1 MVWGIM
7 AAVSSLG
14 LTARYR
20 SYDDRGLST
29 SRERAL
35 ASIIEEALSRGMGVI
50 ALVPQPLA
58 AGLAS
63 HLGYEALSRVEEAPR
78 VEVSLR
84 FDNRLYLPSKA
95 PRGVELA
102 GKKNSRASYERVVKL
117 ESLARR
123 RGIEVYS
130 HRFLSSH
137 REVVDYVTSY
147 GVAGVSERVP
157 VTKAAL
163 YILAISRC
171 YSIEGLE
178 EVTID
183 DEAGHTVY
191 LVNVDE
197 IIVEGVYE
205 ALRRAVSST
214 GFISIPQPLRA
225 AMARGL
231 EGELEYISRRLGL
244 KALF

>member
-1 MVWGIM
+1 MT
-7 AAVSSLG
+7 AVSSLG

-35 ASIIEEALSRGMGVI
+35 ASIIEEALSRGMGAI

-84 FDNRLYLPSKA
+84 FDNRLYLPSEA
-95 PRGVELA
+95 PRGVELV